1 MQLLLNDDVRN
12 VNGGFVPVIV
22 YEVSAAVLTYV
33 GAIDAARSF
42 GEGLG
47 SGLYDGLNEE

>member
-1 MQLLLNDDVRN
+1 MQTLSHDDIQQ
-12 VNGGFVPVIV
+12 VNGGFVPLVV
-22 YEVSAAVLTYV
+22 YEVAGAVLTYV
-33 GAIDAARSF
+33 GAVDAARSF